1 MNCLQNIGK
10 LFAVSVLLAM
20 FAVSYISVER
30 NRNTASEKLA
40 DFLYPFQNGKGC
52 STPSLKLNGSTA
64 QHECRTEGK
73 AAPSFCCSPERQET
87 EMSYTVKTCRWE
99 KHSNPVATPAE
110 RNTAEN
116 SSTQIQSILS
126 FALLFYLVGCNPAC
140 KVVFATAK
148 PHRNPNKTPIK
159 PHTPPIGDISGI
171 ACGSWGFLEAQKNR
185 TEFFTKNGCQR
196 CLSGKT
202 ETPTKPQNNPI
213 KSTKK

>member
-1 MNCLQNIGK
+1 MCCLQNIGK

-110 RNTAEN
+110 RNTAEIERN
-116 SSTQIQSILS
+116 KQGNILCCIQRHCIVEPMRIQE
-126 FALLFYLVGCNPAC
+126 Y
-140 KVVFATAK
+140 
-148 PHRNPNKTPIK
+148 
-159 PHTPPIGDISGI
+159 IGTI
-171 ACGSWGFLEAQKNR
+171 
-185 TEFFTKNGCQR
+185 
-196 CLSGKT
+196 
-202 ETPTKPQNNPI
+202 
-213 KSTKK
+213 

>member
-148 PHRNPNKTPIK
+148 PQQNPKITPIK
-159 PHTPPIGDISGI
+159 PHTPPHWGYFGD
-171 ACGSWGFLEAQKNR
+171 CLRFLGVFR
-185 TEFFTKNGCQR
+185 
-196 CLSGKT
+196 
-202 ETPTKPQNNPI
+202 
-213 KSTKK
+213 STKKSHGIFYKKWVSKVFKWKNRNPNKTPK

>member
-110 RNTAEN
+110 RNTAEIERN
-116 SSTQIQSILS
+116 KQGNTLCCIQRHCIVEPMRIQE
-126 FALLFYLVGCNPAC
+126 Y
-140 KVVFATAK
+140 
-148 PHRNPNKTPIK
+148 
-159 PHTPPIGDISGI
+159 IGTI
-171 ACGSWGFLEAQKNR
+171 
-185 TEFFTKNGCQR
+185 
-196 CLSGKT
+196 
-202 ETPTKPQNNPI
+202 
-213 KSTKK
+213 